1 MNLEQAKQTRD
12 KHETLKG
19 QRAKDVDAN
28 IYDVIVVPVDNFGDF
43 ISEYR
48 MYMDNVSNDE
58 MILKYPSKNYVVKV
72 IYDLD
77 PEFVD
82 IYSDDIEVYID
93 LNSDK
98 SQTK

>member
-12 KHETLKG
+12 KHRNIKG
-19 QRAKDVDAN
+19 QRAKDLNAN
-28 IYDVIVVPVDNFGDF
+28 IHDVIVVPVNNFGGF

-48 MYMDNVSNDE
+48 MYMDEISNDE
-58 MILKYPSKNYVVKV
+58 MILKYPSKTYAVKV

-77 PEFVD
+77 PEFVN

-93 LNSDK
+93 RNSEK
-98 SQTK
+98 S